1 MEIYASAIQ
10 TLLDHPQTL
19 AWPELD
25 RACERARSHRPIAW
39 DFPIVAAEAVGASPE
54 AATPAV
60 SALTCAHMALILVDD
75 LLDEDPRGLHHQLGS
90 GRAANLATAL
100 FGLSLIVLLQSNI
113 PQRERAAGAL
123 SDLILRTAY
132 GQDFDV
138 QNPQTE
144 QAYWA
149 VAKAKSSPYFGT
161 GLYLGA
167 LCGSASLEIAAQLN
181 RFGELFGE
189 IMQIHDDLNDC
200 LASPANVDWLQG
212 RSPLPILFALR
223 VAHPQRAR
231 FLELRSQAANPAA
244 LAEAQSILVSSGAIS
259 YCVNE
264 LVLRHRQAEQM
275 LASIGLPDPLPL
287 ARLLEE
293 AIAPVQHLFTKVG
306 ADFPFSA

>member
-25 RACERARSHRPIAW
+25 GACERARTHRPIAW

-60 SALTCAHMALILVDD
+60 SALTCAHMALGLVDD

-113 PQRERAAGAL
+113 STNKRAAFQL
-123 SDLILRTAY
+123 ECLLLPTAY

-161 GLYLGA
+161 GLYLA
-167 LCGSASLEIAAQLN
+167 
-181 RFGELFGE
+181 
-189 IMQIHDDLNDC
+189 
-200 LASPANVDWLQG
+200 
-212 RSPLPILFALR
+212 
-223 VAHPQRAR
+223 
-231 FLELRSQAANPAA
+231 
-244 LAEAQSILVSSGAIS
+244 
-259 YCVNE
+259 
-264 LVLRHRQAEQM
+264 
-275 LASIGLPDPLPL
+275 
-287 ARLLEE
+287 
-293 AIAPVQHLFTKVG
+293 
-306 ADFPFSA
+306 